1 TEEVFAPPEKKEGKQ
16 TSAQDVAAGDTA
28 TDQFTLNSGSLLAV
42 VSATSS
48 NALAPVV
55 VEVLNEA
62 GAVVASSLSTPGSA
76 VLTWTPPS
84 AGGLFHLRVKNQ
96 GLRTEYIF

>member
-1 TEEVFAPPEKKEGKQ
+1 
-16 TSAQDVAAGDTA
+16 
-28 TDQFTLNSGSLLAV
+28 V

-84 AGGLFHLRVKNQ
+84 AGGLFTLRVKNQ
-96 GLRTEYIF
+96 GLGLATISTKILTRQLPLVQ